1 MGIVSF
7 ANTVPV
13 DKFAQ
18 PELVLATL
26 AGGAGCRIVPH
37 YFFDTRDDDTFIQD
51 DMGVDLP
58 NLEAARAVA
67 ATSLAELARD
77 VIAGALRRVL
87 VVYVRKGQ
95 QRVLE
100 TRLIFE
106 AILLVPTN

>member
-1 MGIVSF
+1 M
-7 ANTVPV
+7 
-13 DKFAQ
+13 
-18 PELVLATL
+18 
-26 AGGAGCRIVPH
+26 PH
-37 YFFDTRDDDTFIQD
+37 YFFDTRDDDTFID
-51 DMGVDLP
+51 DDVGVDLP
-58 NLEAARAVA
+58 DLEAAKAVA